1 MIDSKIEQAIN
12 DQINQEMT
20 AAYSYLAMAAH
31 FETINLSGFANWM
44 YAQRLEELDHA
55 MRLFNYLIDRGG
67 AIKLQAIENPHK
79 KFVTILDV
87 FKTALEMEVANTAS
101 INQLYKL
108 ATEISDYA
116 TQSHLKWFIDE
127 QVEEEKSVEDVIG
140 LLELAGDDKSAL
152 LTLNQQMGARQGEGG
167 GSASE

>member
-1 MIDSKIEQAIN
+1 MISPEIEQAIN

-31 FETINLSGFANWM
+31 FETINLSGFAHWM
-44 YAQRLEELDHA
+44 HQQRLEELDHA

-67 AIKLQAIENPHK
+67 DIKLQAIENPHK
-79 KFVTILDV
+79 KYSSILDV
-87 FKTALEMEVANTAS
+87 FKTALEMEIANTTS

-127 QVEEEKSVEDVIG
+127 QVEEEKSMEDVIA
-140 LLELAGDDKSAL
+140 LLELTGDDKSAL
-152 LTLNQQMGARQGEGG
+152 LTLNQQMGARQDQ
-167 GSASE
+167 SAAPAAE

>member
-1 MIDSKIEQAIN
+1 MIDPKIEQAIN

-31 FETINLSGFANWM
+31 FEKANLSGYASWM
-44 YAQRLEELDHA
+44 YQQRLEELTHA
-55 MRLFNYLIDRGG
+55 MKLYHYLIDRGG
-67 AIKLQAIENPHK
+67 DLALKTIENPQK
-79 KFVTILDV
+79 EFGTPLEV
-87 FKTALEMEVANTAS
+87 FNIALKMEQANTAS

-127 QVEEEKSVEDVIG
+127 QVEEEKSMEDAIAM
-140 LLELAGDDKSAL
+140 LELAGDDRSAML
-152 LTLNQQMGARQGEGG
+152 VLNQQMGARQGDPGAPAE
-167 GSASE
+167 